1 MRTMTK
7 VAIAATGALVLLGG
21 VGWLGLQIKP
31 EPFPPHPEGTR
42 ELGTAPLPSYLP
54 EPVRRHFRAALGEEV
69 PQIET
74 AVVWGRGDF
83 NFNGL
88 LWTHP
93 RFKSYHDA
101 GREFRRDQEIT
112 WFGMPI
118 LQGVDAYL
126 DGTGSLDI
134 TGLLG
139 LLSIS
144 DRGEKI
150 DQGQNLA
157 MWAEA
162 PFTTPSALVLDPRV
176 RWEPIDDTSARL
188 IFPFGEREEDSLRFE
203 FDPETGL
210 MTRMSGMRYRDQEE
224 TKTPWRGEYSDWRT
238 VHGIK
243 VPHRLVGTW
252 EDQEEPYIILDLEG
266 AEYNIDISEEI
277 P

>member
-1 MRTMTK
+1 
-7 VAIAATGALVLLGG
+7 
-21 VGWLGLQIKP
+21 
-31 EPFPPHPEGTR
+31 
-42 ELGTAPLPSYLP
+42 
-54 EPVRRHFRAALGEEV
+54 
-69 PQIET
+69 
-74 AVVWGRGDF
+74 
-83 NFNGL
+83 
-88 LWTHP
+88 
-93 RFKSYHDA
+93 
-101 GREFRRDQEIT
+101 
-112 WFGMPI
+112 MPI

-162 PFTTPSALVLDPRV
+162 PFTTPSALVLDSRV

-210 MTRMSGMRYRDQEE
+210 MTQMSGMRYRDQEE

-238 VHGIK
+238 VRGIK

-266 AEYNIDISEEI
+266 AEYNIDVSEEI